1 MEIKSIAVKEQILN
15 TCVSVL
21 KKEFVGI
28 DNVIDQVMNN
38 IKSWYIFP
46 NLMERPLIINLWG
59 LTGCGKTSL
68 VNRICDLLDLR
79 NEMVY
84 YNLAKLGEDDSSD
97 LENNFNRL
105 LGYSKKNPV
114 FVFDEFQFAAS
125 IDSTGKEKECKT
137 SLKTIWEIIDTG
149 KLYREAND
157 YTKRTFKR
165 ISRAINIMDSFDAKI
180 ENGVWVN
187 SKECVDR
194 MSVEQKTE
202 VISLFNVNFDVGE
215 LYQELLPGRYWCDTI
230 ETSIA
235 NNKNFFASAEVT
247 GLLFDCSFSLGWHNN
262 IYADYFS
269 QTISKMSLSDLHDYV
284 VKVMKAISKGY
295 VSDYSKS
302 LVFVMGN
309 IDEAYTLSYDMNPD
323 MDPDQFRVITEKFT
337 AIEIREAL
345 QERFRNEQIARL
357 GSIHVL
363 YPSFSKDNFE
373 SIIRL
378 QLDNY
383 AKSVKDEIDVDM
395 HFDDS
400 IMKMI
405 YNDGVFP
412 TQGTRPVFTSIYEIA
427 KTKLASVVTECIN
440 NKIYDISDI
449 YLSAEGD
456 NVIANIYD
464 KEKLLYTA
472 KYKQNLRID
481 NLRNNVKKEQ
491 QNLTA
496 VHESGHFV
504 LYSKYTGK
512 IPAKLVSATASSDAN
527 GFMLKNTEDDEKY
540 MTYEDC
546 IHHICIDLAGYVA
559 ETMVFGYANLTSGAY
574 TDLKNATAMASH
586 VVRDYGMIGGVV
598 DKAAIVTT
606 YLRDPMSTDGG
617 MVLSESD
624 YELEETN
631 RQIKNIIN
639 VCMDD
644 VKETLDSD
652 EWHGMFLKSCDYLRK
667 HTNMPK
673 EAMTEIYESVDPEE
687 RNKYTRSENYF
698 SDSLDKY
705 LNK

>member
-149 KLYREAND
+149 KLYREASD
-157 YTKRTFKR
+157 YTKRAFKR

-187 SKECVDR
+187 SKECVER

-215 LYQELLPGRYWCDTI
+215 LYQELLPGRYWCDII
-230 ETSIA
+230 ESSIT
-235 NNKNFFASAEVT
+235 NNKEFFASSEVT

-323 MDPDQFRVITEKFT
+323 MDPDQFRAITEKFT

-363 YPSFSKDNFE
+363 YPSFSKENFE

-456 NVIANIYD
+456 NVVANIYN
-464 KEKLLYTA
+464 KEKPLYTA

-481 NLRNNVKKEQ
+481 NLRSSVKKEQ

-559 ETMVFGYANLTSGAY
+559 ETMVFGYDNLTSGAY
-574 TDLKNATAMASH
+574 TDLKNATEMASH

-606 YLRDPMSTDGG
+606 YLRDPMATDGG
-617 MVLSESD
+617 MILSESD

-652 EWHGMFLKSCDYLRK
+652 EWHDMFLKSCDYLRK

-673 EAMTEIYESVDPEE
+673 ETMTEFYESVDIEE
-687 RNKYTRSENYF
+687 RNKHIRSENYF
-698 SDSLDKY
+698 SDSLDEY
-705 LNK
+705 LKK